1 MLTLLTKMYSLVVRV
16 SNVCLSNGYLY
27 GTKFQ
32 PFVEIP
38 SPPRAIPEPDGELD
52 ADGGEET
59 PRAEQPF
66 ASIELITLDRP
77 SFPVGRFVGHM
88 KA

>member
-1 MLTLLTKMYSLVVRV
+1 MYSLVVRV
-16 SNVCLSNGYLY
+16 SNVCLSNDFLY

-32 PFVEIP
+32 PFKEIP